1 MLVLPS
7 GGGGGDDDDGAA
19 VVPPKLNALPGV
31 SRPGG
36 LAPPAP
42 ARAIAGR
49 RLISRCDR
57 EPEGGAAVSR
67 GEHAASLP
75 PLGSGGGL
83 VPGRPRSCYVVVAT

>member
-1 MLVLPS
+1 M
-7 GGGGGDDDDGAA
+7 
-19 VVPPKLNALPGV
+19 
-31 SRPGG
+31 
-36 LAPPAP
+36 
-42 ARAIAGR
+42 AGR

-57 EPEGGAAVSR
+57 EPEGGAAVAR